1 VWTPPES
8 GRTRVLSFVTKPWH
22 PNQDNPTAGRQNMR
36 PRLSPSVP
44 RRCGRDA
51 GQHTCVPAATAS
63 ELETS
68 EPGGEKESHR
78 FCVQHQAYRPPDKN
92 RDVLV
97 ARDAHTRARAR
108 AALEFQ
114 MMRERDRY
122 RDRQWKKPRSRACT
136 HSQNHTAVYAQ
147 GNGRATRARNVT
159 ASLASEPA
167 APSPRTAPARD
178 T

>member
-68 EPGGEKESHR
+68 EPGGEEESHR

-97 ARDAHTRARAR
+97 ARDAHTRAGESGSRIPDDEREREIGIAIGDGRNLGRAR
-108 AALEFQ
+108 VRTAKITRRYTH
-114 MMRERDRY
+114 REMTG
-122 RDRQWKKPRSRACT
+122 Q
-136 HSQNHTAVYAQ
+136 
-147 GNGRATRARNVT
+147 RARGT
-159 ASLASEPA
+159 
-167 APSPRTAPARD
+167 
-178 T
+178 